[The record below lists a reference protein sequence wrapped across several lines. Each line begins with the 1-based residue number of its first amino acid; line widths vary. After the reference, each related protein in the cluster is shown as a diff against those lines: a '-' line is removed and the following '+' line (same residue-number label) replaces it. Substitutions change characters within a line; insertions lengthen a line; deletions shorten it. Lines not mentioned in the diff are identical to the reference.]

1 MRTPH
6 HFPARTPAFRR
17 FSPLLALGACLA
29 SGVMHGCTGASSSF
43 ENPAPYTRAYPDS
56 LRQGDTLDVHV
67 FRDVTRLRLTNTT
80 PRVLGPGTLWINQ
93 WYSRPIDAIE
103 PGRSISLNLAE
114 FVDRYGEAMR
124 PGGFFATERPDPV
137 VQVQLEQ
144 PAPLASDDAPSQLL
158 GLIVVADRVE

>member
-1 MRTPH
+1 MRNSH
-6 HFPARTPAFRR
+6 ALPARTTATRR
-17 FSPLLALGACLA
+17 FGALLALGACLLCA
-29 SGVMHGCTGASSSF
+29 VMHGCTGSASSF
-43 ENPAPYTRAYPDS
+43 ENPAPYTRAYPDD

-80 PRVLGPGTLWINQ
+80 TRVLGPGTLWINQ

-103 PGRSISLNLAE
+103 PGRSISLRLVE
-114 FVDRYGEAMR
+114 FVDQYGEAMR

-144 PAPLASDDAPSQLL
+144 PAREASAGDEIQLV